1 MDLLW
6 KRGDYSKLTE
16 DERSALDGDFNNNK
30 DKKYGIGAPLT
41 GWTSALFAAKD
52 PRVPLPV
59 LAGGDGRRSSS
70 RQAAGGGG
78 GAGGGGAGAA
88 TGANSAGTHRREIVS
103 MVVDQLGDEH
113 KVDARSRDR
122 AADHG
127 AVPA

>member
-59 LAGGDGRRSSS
+59 LAGGGGRRSSS
-70 RQAAGGGG
+70 RQAAGGG